1 MTNTLRLLTLPDPV
15 REKVRT
21 GAISPGHA
29 KAILGLPTQDLICEA
44 AGQIEAKA
52 LNVRQA
58 EALCRKLTRPPKA
71 PKPKEDPFTRPVIAT
86 EIEAALKE
94 ITGSEVRVEY
104 KDGKGSLRI
113 DFYSES
119 QLKAFAGLLGQYNP
133 EKAAEAEAENA
144 EAAEM

>member
-1 MTNTLRLLTLPDPV
+1 MKLEQGENRLFLLDETGRLAAEITFPQVEPGVWCIDHTFVSPALRGQGV
-15 REKVRT
+15 
-21 GAISPGHA
+21 
-29 KAILGLPTQDLICEA
+29 
-44 AGQIEAKA
+44 AGR
-52 LNVRQA
+52 LV
-58 EALCRKLTRPPKA
+58 
-71 PKPKEDPFTRPVIAT
+71 
-86 EIEAALKE
+86 EAALKE